1 MPKKPTYEAL
11 EQRVKELELNREF
24 QKTHEDLESKVRERT
39 EKLSKI
45 NEALQIEI
53 TERRQAEKALR
64 ESEKLY
70 RDIFEKNEAVK
81 LLIGANSGRIID
93 ANPAACEFYQYD
105 HEKITSLRIWD
116 INILGE
122 SETRKRMAQIISGEK
137 TNFIFQHRLNSGEIR
152 HVQIY
157 SCAVE
162 TGGKKLLHSIVI
174 DRTERIF
181 AEKAVLENEEIFRL
195 ISEQSLMAI
204 VIVQNEGIRY
214 ANQAY
219 MQMTGYTWQELKNWT
234 TIDIAKTIHPD
245 DVPFVMEQG
254 RKKAAGIKEGIVTHY
269 AYRGITKS
277 GEARWIDQ
285 YSKTITYKGKPA
297 NLLTFI
303 DIHKQKLA
311 QETLMESEK
320 RYRELA
326 DSLPQIVFETD
337 EDGTLTFVNR
347 NAFDMFG
354 YSQNDFNAGINIVEV
369 LIPEDRNR
377 AMENMLRVMQRGS
390 TMRNEYTAL
399 KKDGGTFPVSM
410 HANRTAGLSLFQCTQ
425 TGSSMK
431 TSLWD
436 SEELS

>member
-1 MPKKPTYEAL
+1 MPKKPTYEEL
-11 EQRVKELELNREF
+11 EQRIKELEKSRES
-24 QKTHEDLESKVRERT
+24 QTIHEDLESKVRERT
-39 EKLSKI
+39 ENLSNI
-45 NEALQIEI
+45 NDALQIEI
-53 TERRQAEKALR
+53 AERRQAEKALR
-64 ESEKLY
+64 ESE
-70 RDIFEKNEAVK
+70 EK
-81 LLIGANSGRIID
+81 
-93 ANPAACEFYQYD
+93 
-105 HEKITSLRIWD
+105 
-116 INILGE
+116 
-122 SETRKRMAQIISGEK
+122 
-137 TNFIFQHRLNSGEIR
+137 
-152 HVQIY
+152 
-157 SCAVE
+157 
-162 TGGKKLLHSIVI
+162 
-174 DRTERIF
+174 
-181 AEKAVLENEEIFRL
+181 FRL

-204 VIVQNEGIRY
+204 VIVQEERIRY

-219 MQMTGYTWQELKNWT
+219 MQMTGYAWQELKNWT
-234 TIDIAKTIHPD
+234 TFDIAKMIHPD
-245 DVPFVMEQG
+245 DLHFVMEQG
-254 RKKAAGIKEGIVTHY
+254 RKKAAGIREGVVTHY
-269 AYRGITKS
+269 AYRGITRS
-277 GEARWIDQ
+277 GEVRWIDQ

-410 HANRTAGLSLFQCTQ
+410 HANRLIHEDKFMGFRGIIIDLTATQ
-425 TGSSMK
+425 EGGGSAS
-431 TSLWD
+431 
-436 SEELS
+436 